1 MAVRAVGYFREGSGR
16 EDCASL
22 ADQNRRF
29 LEFCR
34 ARAYEVAA
42 TFLDGAGAGGERPG
56 FRQLLDYLRRRPENA
71 VVVVDRLAC
80 LGRDPREVVRS
91 YFQIVGL
98 GATVA
103 CMSGE
108 DEDATEAL
116 IAHWSARDKR
126 DRLSERVRMAMRR
139 KAVKGEVLGRPP
151 YGYRAGLRRRLEV
164 VPEEAA
170 VVRYIFR
177 LYTQEGLGIRL
188 IARRLNEEGYRTRRG
203 GNWSMVTI
211 RDILRNR
218 VYLGTYSRFGVRV
231 PGSHQALIAPDDFR
245 KAQDRMAA
253 RRTAG
258 GPRHVSPFLLSGLL
272 ICGACGHR
280 MIGVTRRQTWTRR
293 SDGASSSAQ
302 YRYYQCGSRTNQSVC
317 GYHTRRV
324 DQLDEEVRLATIAA
338 LERAVMG
345 EDAEED
351 HGDELASPTR
361 LRGQLRNV
369 DRELDRLMEQVT
381 AGRVSGERFQA
392 LSVELA
398 QRRLALE
405 EQLAAAEARHQA
417 RQARAERRER
427 RQEALHQL
435 RDCWA
440 ELAFEERQVVLRETL
455 ARVLVF
461 DDRVEPVL
469 RE

>member
-1 MAVRAVGYFREGSGR
+1 
-16 EDCASL
+16 
-22 ADQNRRF
+22 F

-34 ARAYEVAA
+34 TRSYEVAA
-42 TFLDGAGAGGERPG
+42 TFLDEAGASGERPG
-56 FRQLLDYLRRRPENA
+56 FRQLIEYLRRRPEGV

-80 LGRDPREVVRS
+80 LGRDPREVARS
-91 YFQIVGL
+91 YFQLGGL
-98 GATVA
+98 GAKVV
-103 CMSGE
+103 CMAE
-108 DEDATEAL
+108 ADADPTAAL
-116 IAHWSARDKR
+116 LAHWNARDDR
-126 DRLSERVRMAMRR
+126 ARLSERVRTAMRR

-151 YGYRAGLRRRLEV
+151 YGYRAGLRHRLEV

-177 LYTQEGLGIRL
+177 MYTQEGLGIRL

-258 GPRHVSPFLLSGLL
+258 GSRTVSPFLLSGLL
-272 ICGACGHR
+272 YCGACGHR

-293 SDGASSSAQ
+293 SDGGSSSAQ

-317 GYHTRRV
+317 SYHTRRV
-324 DQLDEEVRLATIAA
+324 EQLDDAVRLATIAA
-338 LERAVMG
+338 LERAVTG
-345 EDAEED
+345 EDTEED
-351 HGDELASPTR
+351 HGQELESPMR
-361 LRGQLRNV
+361 LRGQLRTV
-369 DRELDRLMEQVT
+369 DRELDRLLEQAA
-381 AGRVSGERFQA
+381 AGRVSHEHLQA
-392 LSVELA
+392 ASIELA
-398 QRRLALE
+398 QRRLTLE
-405 EQLAAAEARHQA
+405 EQLAAAEARSRA
-417 RQARAERRER
+417 RQARAERVRR
-427 RQEALHQL
+427 RQEVLHQL
-435 RDCWA
+435 RECW
-440 ELAFEERQVVLRETL
+440 EDLSFGERQAMLRETL
-455 ARVLVF
+455 ARVLVY

-469 RE
+469 RD